1 MPIMQNRFG
10 HIIAQCTDVVQI
22 IEQWTSSGK
31 VFIFGPLCLLFGKSP
46 DIFTEMFA
54 RCRVIYHKFVCTV
67 VQHSPIMLTTWIKFH
82 HLFEGVKNINMEFL
96 YSIHECNTIRNSWMN
111 DVHKKLF
118 WTVHLIFV
126 QLRFDFHLSY
136 EI

>member
-54 RCRVIYHKFVCTV
+54 RCRVIYFKVVCTL
-67 VQHSPIMLTTWIKFH
+67 VQHSRAEKSTQT
-82 HLFEGVKNINMEFL
+82 
-96 YSIHECNTIRNSWMN
+96 
-111 DVHKKLF
+111 F
-118 WTVHLIFV
+118 WQPDFCAQNCSEVLRAKSTKYGTFFV
-126 QLRFDFHLSY
+126 LNK
-136 EI
+136 